1 MTSVP
6 GIPIVVSGPSGV
18 GKGTLVSMVLKS
30 NPLTAPSIS
39 MTTRPP
45 RPGEQEG
52 VNYFFV
58 DRNSFLQAIARNEL
72 LEWAEVYGNFYGTP
86 CHHVRNQMARGIDV
100 IMEIDVQGAAMI
112 KSLLPNSVLI
122 YIVPPSLEELKR
134 RLFSRARGTG
144 DLLEQRYRKAVQEMR
159 CVDMFDY
166 VVVNEVAEQAA
177 EEINRIILALRHR
190 TARMKQSIE
199 RLQISRFLEIR
210 KMEKYE

>member
-1 MTSVP
+1 
-6 GIPIVVSGPSGV
+6 
-18 GKGTLVSMVLKS
+18 
-30 NPLTAPSIS
+30 
-39 MTTRPP
+39 
-45 RPGEQEG
+45 
-52 VNYFFV
+52 
-58 DRNSFLQAIARNEL
+58 
-72 LEWAEVYGNFYGTP
+72 
-86 CHHVRNQMARGIDV
+86 MARGIDV